1 MLVQTRIASATS
13 LIIRLASY
21 FFLRW
26 ALFPPVPPLVF
37 ALLAVNI
44 PSFVLSHRAE
54 PQYEIVKGPEFV
66 VMDTIAEAKDGDA
79 VFQEEDVDIT
89 ATVTVQQRPHKI
101 LRTLLLGFPS
111 PSKLLSLLAVLTN
124 ILLALLITDRV
135 YSEHAI
141 TGKDLSFVRIGYVS
155 DSSAKFLIRE
165 PDQAK
170 MPLTLEIRLRDR
182 QPPFDTPMWE
192 VAGGV
197 RWTDNTTDYTA
208 VLDVPLRHPMQH
220 VYEWRT
226 SNNHSGE
233 FTAAPKA
240 GQAPSLHD
248 GNFTFV
254 ATSCM
259 LSRVPYDPR
268 DHPLAIPGTR
278 HLAKVLPTL
287 GAQFMLFLGD
297 FIYVDVPRW
306 WGKSVSDYRQKYR
319 QVYAS
324 PDWNPIAQNLSWIH
338 VLDDH
343 EIANDWSEKQTGIYH
358 AAVDPYHHYHT
369 SANPPLARQAGAS
382 GLMRGPRAGA
392 TYFEFSQGPASFF
405 MLDTRSYRSSNKLP
419 FDSTNKTML
428 GAEQLADFL
437 AFLRRP
443 EPRGIKWKIVASSV
457 PFTKNWRIN
466 TRDTWGGFLVE
477 RQIILEAMW
486 DAGLQGTGVVILSG
500 DRHEFGATKFPP
512 PAVNESSPS
521 GTQPRWPAS
530 VTVHEFS
537 ASPLSQFYSPIPSYF
552 QSGDTD
558 IKLKYIYRG
567 NSKFGAITILPS
579 AEGDSSAIAKN
590 DGSIATG
597 TSRLHYRLFI
607 NGEEAWDTTLE
618 SPKAITG
625 PKAKPQSFWSKL
637 LG

>member
-1 MLVQTRIASATS
+1 MLAI
-13 LIIRLASY
+13 
-21 FFLRW
+21 
-26 ALFPPVPPLVF
+26 
-37 ALLAVNI
+37 NI
-44 PSFVLSHRAE
+44 PSFVLSHVAE
-54 PQYEIVKGPEFV
+54 PTFELVKTVDVLVTEKTV
-66 VMDTIAEAKDGDA
+66 ETEDGEE
-79 VFQEEDVDIT
+79 VFEEDDVD
-89 ATVTVQQRPHKI
+89 VTSSVSVQPRPRHA

-124 ILLALLITDRV
+124 VLLALFIADRV

-141 TGKDLSFVRIGYVS
+141 TGEDLSFVRLGYVS
-155 DSSAKFLIRE
+155 DNSAKFLIRE

-170 MPLTLEIRLRDR
+170 LPLTMEIRLQDP
-182 QPPFDTPMWE
+182 QPPFDQPGWE
-192 VAGGV
+192 MAGGV
-197 RWTDNTTDYTA
+197 RWTDNSTDYTA
-208 VLDVPLRHPMQH
+208 VLDVPLRHPMQR

-226 SNNHSGE
+226 SNNHSGS

-240 GQAPSLHD
+240 GHAPSLHD

-259 LSRVPYDPR
+259 LSRVPYSPW
-268 DHPLAIPGTR
+268 DHPLAIPGAR

-343 EIANDWSEKQTGIYH
+343 EIANDWSENQTGIYQ
-358 AAVDPYHHYHT
+358 AAVDPYNHYHAA
-369 SANPPLARQAGAS
+369 ANPPLARQAGAGS
-382 GLMRGPRAGA
+382 LLRTSRPGA
-392 TYFEFSQGPASFF
+392 TYFSFSQGPASFF

-419 FDSTNKTML
+419 YDSANKTML

-457 PFTKNWRIN
+457 PFTKNWRVN

-477 RQIILEAMW
+477 RQTILEAMW

-500 DRHEFGATKFPP
+500 DRHEFAATKFVP
-512 PAVNESSPS
+512 PAVNETLSS
-521 GTQPRWPAS
+521 GAQQLRWPAS
-530 VTVHEFS
+530 VAVHEFS
-537 ASPLSQFYSPIPSYF
+537 ASPLSQFYSPVPSYF
-552 QSGDTD
+552 QSGETD
-558 IKLKYIYRG
+558 VKLKYIFRG
-567 NSKFGAITILPS
+567 NSKFGAVTILPS
-579 AEGDSSAIAKN
+579 TEGDSSAIAKN
-590 DGSIATG
+590 DGSVETG
-597 TSRLHYRLFI
+597 ASRLHYRLFVD
-607 NGEEAWDTTLE
+607 GKEAWDTVIE
-618 SPKAITG
+618 SPKAAQG
-625 PKAKPQSFWSKL
+625 HGAGFKSFWSKF

>member
-1 MLVQTRIASATS
+1 MAVQTKITTATS
-13 LIIRLASY
+13 VLIPIY
-21 FFLRW
+21 
-26 ALFPPVPPLVF
+26 
-37 ALLAVNI
+37 I
-44 PSFVLSHRAE
+44 PSFVLSYLAQPQAE
-54 PQYEIVKGPEFV
+54 IIKEMQVLLAEKAV
-66 VMDTIAEAKDGDA
+66 VDDDNN
-79 VFQEEDVDIT
+79 EERIEEEVVDIT
-89 ATVTVQQRPHKI
+89 SSTSIQPRPLNG
-101 LRTLLLGFPS
+101 LRTLLLGVPS
-111 PSKLLSLLAVLTN
+111 PSKLLSFLAVLTN
-124 ILLALLITDRV
+124 TILVALVADRL

-141 TGKDLSFVRIGYVS
+141 TADDLSFVRLGYVS
-155 DSSAKFLIRE
+155 DTEAKFLIRE

-170 MPLTLEIRLRDR
+170 MPVSIDLRMRDA
-182 QPPFDTPMWE
+182 QPPFDNPLWQT
-192 VAGGV
+192 AGGA
-197 RWTDNTTDYTA
+197 RWTDNSTDYT
-208 VLDVPLRHPMQH
+208 VVVNVKIPHPGQR

-233 FTAAPKA
+233 FVSGLKA
-240 GQAPSLHD
+240 GVAPALHD

-259 LSRVPYDPR
+259 ISRVPYTPL

-278 HLAKVLPTL
+278 HLARVLPSL

-297 FIYVDVPRW
+297 FVYVDTPRW

-343 EIANDWSEKQTGIYH
+343 EIANDWDKRETGIYH

-369 SANPPLARQAGAS
+369 AANPPLARQAGAG
-382 GLMRGPRAGA
+382 GLLRGARAGA

-405 MLDTRSYRSSNKLP
+405 MLDTRSYRSSNSMP
-419 FDSTNKTML
+419 FDSANKTML
-428 GAEQLADFL
+428 GADQLADFL

-486 DAGLQGTGVVILSG
+486 DAGLQGVGVVILSG
-500 DRHEFGATKFPP
+500 DRHEFAATQFPP
-512 PAVNESSPS
+512 PAPNASDPAA
-521 GTQPRWPAS
+521 PPARWPAS
-530 VTVHEFS
+530 VAVHEFS
-537 ASPLSQFYSPIPSYF
+537 ASPLSQFYSPVPSYF
-552 QSGDTD
+552 QWGSEDVK
-558 IKLKYIYRG
+558 IAYIYRG
-567 NSKFGAITILPS
+567 NSKFGAITILPPS
-579 AEGDSSAIAKN
+579 ASTDRGDAAA
-590 DGSIATG
+590 GSH
-597 TSRLHYRLFI
+597 SRLQYRLFV
-607 NGEEAWDTTLE
+607 NGKEAWNTILE
-618 SPKAITG
+618 TPEALEGSKSRPK
-625 PKAKPQSFWSKL
+625 SFWSKL

>member
-1 MLVQTRIASATS
+1 MLVQTRIAATTS
-13 LIIRLASY
+13 VIIRLASY

-37 ALLAVNI
+37 ALLAINL
-44 PSFVLSHRAE
+44 PSFVLSHRAT
-54 PQYEIVKGPEFV
+54 PTFEIVKEVDV
-66 VMDTIAEAKDGDA
+66 VVTDAAVEDKVGDA
-79 VFQEEDVDIT
+79 VFEEEDVDIT
-89 ATVTVQQRPHKI
+89 SSVFVRPRPLHA

-111 PSKLLSLLAVLTN
+111 PSKLLSLLAALTN
-124 ILLALLITDRV
+124 ILLALFVADRV
-135 YSEHAI
+135 YSEHAM
-141 TGKDLSFVRIGYVS
+141 TGQDLSFVRIGYVS
-155 DSSAKFLIRE
+155 DTTARFLIRE

-170 MPLTLEIRLRDR
+170 LPLTMEIRVCDPRPLS
-182 QPPFDTPMWE
+182 DTLDWE

-208 VLDVPLRHPMQH
+208 VLNVPLPSKRQH

-233 FTAAPKA
+233 FTAAPGA
-240 GQAPSLHD
+240 GQSPTLHG

-268 DHPLAIPGTR
+268 DHPLAITGTR

-324 PDWNPIAQNLSWIH
+324 PDWQPIAQNLSWIH

-343 EIANDWSEKQTGIYH
+343 EIANDWSERQTGIYH
-358 AAVDPYHHYHT
+358 AAVDPYDHYHAA
-369 SANPPLARQAGAS
+369 ANPPLARRADGGSLLRGA
-382 GLMRGPRAGA
+382 RANA
-392 TYFEFSQGPASFF
+392 TYFSFSQGPASFF

-419 FDSTNKTML
+419 FDSTSKTML

-443 EPRGIKWKIVASSV
+443 EPPGIKWKIVASSV
-457 PFTKNWRIN
+457 PFTKNWRVN

-512 PAVNESSPS
+512 PAVDGSATS
-521 GTQPRWPAS
+521 GKQARWPPS
-530 VTVHEFS
+530 VAVHEFS
-537 ASPLSQFYSPIPSYF
+537 ASPLSQFYSPVPSYF
-552 QSGDTD
+552 QSGDSD
-558 IKLKYIYRG
+558 VKLKYINRG
-567 NSKFGAITILPS
+567 NSKFGVVTILPL
-579 AEGDSSAIAKN
+579 AEDVGSSVEAK
-590 DGSIATG
+590 S
-597 TSRLHYRLFI
+597 SQLLYRLYI
-607 NGEEAWDTTLE
+607 NGEQVWDTSIE
-618 SPKAITG
+618 SPRAIQG
-625 PKAKPQSFWSKL
+625 PKARPPFFLGKL
-637 LG
+637 FGQR

>member
-1 MLVQTRIASATS
+1 MPVQTTIAAATS
-13 LIIRLASY
+13 VTLRLAAY

-26 ALFPPVPPLVF
+26 ALVPPVPPIVF
-37 ALLAVNI
+37 ALLAINI
-44 PSFVLSHRAE
+44 PSFVLSHRAT
-54 PQYEIVKGPEFV
+54 PTFEIVKEVDAV
-66 VMDTIAEAKDGDA
+66 VTEKTSEDENGDA
-79 VFQEEDVDIT
+79 VFEEEDVDIT
-89 ATVTVQQRPHKI
+89 SVVYVRPRPLHV
-101 LRTLLLGFPS
+101 LRTLVLGFPS
-111 PSKLLSLLAVLTN
+111 PSKLLSLLAVMTN
-124 ILLALLITDRV
+124 ILLVLFVADRV
-135 YSEHAI
+135 YSEHNV
-141 TGKDLSFVRIGYVS
+141 TGHDLSFVRIGYVS
-155 DSSAKFLIRE
+155 DSSARFLIRE
-165 PDQAK
+165 PDHAK
-170 MPLTLEIRLRDR
+170 LPLTMEIRLRGT
-182 QPPFDTPMWE
+182 QLPLETFDWE

-208 VLDVPLRHPMQH
+208 VLDVPLRSKRQH

-233 FTAAPKA
+233 FTAAPAA
-240 GQAPSLHD
+240 GQAPSLHG

-259 LSRVPYDPR
+259 LSRVPYNPL

-324 PDWNPIAQNLSWIH
+324 PDWSPIAQNLSWIH

-343 EIANDWSEKQTGIYH
+343 EIANDWSERQTGIYQ
-358 AAVDPYHHYHT
+358 AAVDPYRHYHAA
-369 SANPPLARQAGAS
+369 ANPPLARQADS
-382 GLMRGPRAGA
+382 GGGGLLRAARANA
-392 TYFEFSQGPASFF
+392 TYFSFSQGPASFF

-419 FDSTNKTML
+419 FDSTSKTML

-443 EPRGIKWKIVASSV
+443 EPAGIKWKIVASSV
-457 PFTKNWRIN
+457 PFTKNWRVN

-512 PAVNESSPS
+512 PAVDGPAVS
-521 GTQPRWPAS
+521 GKPARWPPS
-530 VTVHEFS
+530 VAVYEFS
-537 ASPLSQFYSPIPSYF
+537 ASPLSQFYSPVPTYF
-552 QSGDTD
+552 QSGDSD
-558 IKLKYIYRG
+558 VKLKYINRG
-567 NSKFGAITILPS
+567 NSKFGVVTILPPTDGDGS
-579 AEGDSSAIAKN
+579 AETRSSQ
-590 DGSIATG
+590 
-597 TSRLHYRLFI
+597 LLYRLFI
-607 NGEEAWDTTLE
+607 DGEQVWDTAIE
-618 SPKAITG
+618 SPRAV
-625 PKAKPQSFWSKL
+625 QSPNTRPRSFLGRL
-637 LG
+637 LGQG

>member
-1 MLVQTRIASATS
+1 MAVQTRIAAATS
-13 LIIRLASY
+13 VLIRLTSY

-37 ALLAVNI
+37 ALIAINI
-44 PSFVLSHRAE
+44 PSFVLSDWVE
-54 PQYEIVKGPEFV
+54 PKFEIIKEVDV
-66 VMDTIAEAKDGDA
+66 VVTDTAIEDDEGNGIE
-79 VFQEEDVDIT
+79 EEDVD
-89 ATVTVQQRPHKI
+89 VTSSLAARPKP
-101 LRTLLLGFPS
+101 LNAVRTLLLGFPS

-124 ILLALLITDRV
+124 ILLVLLVADRV

-141 TGKDLSFVRIGYVS
+141 TAEDLSFVRIGYVS
-155 DSSAKFLIRE
+155 DTSAKFLIRE
-165 PDQAK
+165 PNQAK
-170 MPLTLEIRLRDR
+170 MPVTIEIRLRDP
-182 QPPFDTPMWE
+182 QPPFDSPIWE
-192 VAGGV
+192 MAGGV
-197 RWTDNTTDYTA
+197 RWTDNSTDYTA
-208 VLDVPLRHPMQH
+208 VLTVPLRHPVQR

-233 FTAAPKA
+233 FTAGPKA
-240 GQAPSLHD
+240 GQAPALHD

-259 LSRVPYDPR
+259 VSRVPYNPR

-278 HLAKVLPTL
+278 YLAKVLPSL

-324 PDWNPIAQNLSWIH
+324 PDWSPIAQNLSWIH

-343 EIANDWSEKQTGIYH
+343 EISNDWSQGETGIYH

-369 SANPPLARQAGAS
+369 AANPPLARQAGAGS
-382 GLMRGPRAGA
+382 LLRTSRPGA
-392 TYFEFSQGPASFF
+392 SYFEFQQGPASFF

-419 FDSTNKTML
+419 FDDANKTML
-428 GAEQLADFL
+428 GADQLADFL

-466 TRDTWGGFLVE
+466 TRDTWGGFLAE
-477 RQIILEAMW
+477 RQVILEAMW

-500 DRHEFGATKFPP
+500 DRHEFAATKFPP
-512 PAVNESSPS
+512 PAANESSSEP
-521 GTQPRWPAS
+521 PRWPAS
-530 VTVHEFS
+530 VAVHEFS

-552 QSGDTD
+552 QSGETD
-558 IKLKYIYRG
+558 IKLAYIYRG
-567 NSKFGAITILPS
+567 NSKFGAVTILPS
-579 AEGDSSAIAKN
+579 TEGDSSAIAKT
-590 DGSIATG
+590 DGSIETG
-597 TSRLHYRLFI
+597 SSRLLYRLFI
-607 NGEEAWDTTLE
+607 NGEERWNTTIE
-618 SPKAITG
+618 TPKALEG
-625 PKAKPQSFWSKL
+625 PKAKAKSFWSKL